1 MNFFAFNAL
10 PVPGLDSDL
19 GHPDSDFAH
28 FHFDFAHI
36 DSDFGRS

>member
-10 PVPGLDSDL
+10 PVLGLDFDL